1 MKVLIAD
8 DERLARERLQ
18 RMLAGLDGVEV
29 VGMVADGV
37 ALCAALET
45 TAAQVVLLDVD
56 MPGRTPGEDG
66 VGLGAWLASLSQP
79 PAVIYVTAHPQ
90 HALRAF
96 ATHAV
101 DYLLKPVSLERLR
114 AALAAA
120 GRVNRVQAQEREEGE
135 PALARQLTVSQ
146 LTVRQGRS
154 VRVVEVDDVL
164 CFEAGDKYV
173 TATLAEGGEVVLDES
188 LAWLEAHVG
197 DGFLRVHRAVL
208 VAARR
213 IERLDR
219 DAEGRHWLT
228 VRGLKRPLEVSRRQL
243 KVVRAWLDAAGHS

>member
-37 ALCAALET
+37 ALCAALEA
-45 TAAQVVLLDVD
+45 TAAQAVLLDVD

-66 VGLGAWLASLSQP
+66 VGLGAWLASLPQP

-114 AALAAA
+114 AALDAA
-120 GRVNRVQAQEREEGE
+120 GRVNRVQAQEREDVE
-135 PALARQLTVSQ
+135 PALAQPLTLRQLTVK
-146 LTVRQGRS
+146 QGRG
-154 VRVVEVDDVL
+154 VRVVEMDDVL

-197 DGFLRVHRAVL
+197 AGFLRVHRAVL

-228 VRGLKRPLEVSRRQL
+228 VRGLNRSLEVSRRQL
-243 KVVRAWLDAAGHS
+243 KVVRAWLEAAGRY